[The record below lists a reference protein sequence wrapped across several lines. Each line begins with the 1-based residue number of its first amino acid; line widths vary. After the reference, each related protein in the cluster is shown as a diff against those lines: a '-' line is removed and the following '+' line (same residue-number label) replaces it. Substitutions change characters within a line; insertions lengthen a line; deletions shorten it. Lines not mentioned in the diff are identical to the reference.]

1 MIDIKVDTEN
11 QKDTRLAMTGT
22 GTIIMSELAFA
33 INRMYCAFCRHGENG
48 GEEFR
53 RTMTAL
59 VTDEDSPLWLRVNI
73 PEEVAVSIAKKAEKN
88 PGQEA
93 NS

>member
-11 QKDTRLAMTGT
+11 LKDTRVAMTGT
-22 GTIIMSELAFA
+22 GAIIMSELAFA
-33 INRMYCAFCRHGENG
+33 INRMYCNFCRHGDV

-59 VTDEDSPLWLRVNI
+59 VTDEESTLWLRVNI
-73 PEEVAVSIAKKAEKN
+73 PGEVAVSKEKKVEKN

>member
-11 QKDTRLAMTGT
+11 QKDTRVAMTGT
-22 GTIIMSELAFA
+22 GSIIMSELAFV
-33 INRMYCAFCRHGENG
+33 INRMYCTFCGYGEDV
-48 GEEFR
+48 GEKFR

-59 VTDEDSPLWLRVNI
+59 VTDEDSPLWQRINI
-73 PEEVAVSIAKKAEKN
+73 PGEVAVSIAKKVEKN